1 MRRILT
7 VDGQT
12 LSGIVI
18 AEDKNS
24 VSILASQEAKLPT
37 VIARAEIEE
46 MNTSKVSM
54 MPKALLDQYTQDE
67 IFEILAYL
75 ESVSRSATASE

>member
-1 MRRILT
+1 
-7 VDGQT
+7 
-12 LSGIVI
+12 
-18 AEDKNS
+18 
-24 VSILASQEAKLPT
+24 
-37 VIARAEIEE
+37 
-46 MNTSKVSM
+46 M